1 MSVRRFFSFSRT
13 KSETQAQPKWSEKNK
28 KETRD
33 HKNGLKIVIVTDW
46 LTTYG
51 GAEKVVKSVSE
62 IFPEAP
68 IFTSQ
73 YSEKE
78 VNWFKN
84 KDVRTGWLNY
94 FPAKLRK
101 ILGPL
106 RALYF
111 SQLNLNKFAV
121 YYNSILLR
129 NIKINIKIKEN
140 DGVQFRLTNF
150 F

>member
-62 IFPEAP
+62 IFPDAP

-73 YSEKE
+73 YSWSAAS
-78 VNWFKN
+78 VVF
-84 KDVRTGWLNY
+84 
-94 FPAKLRK
+94 
-101 ILGPL
+101 
-106 RALYF
+106 
-111 SQLNLNKFAV
+111 FAP
-121 YYNSILLR
+121 
-129 NIKINIKIKEN
+129 
-140 DGVQFRLTNF
+140 
-150 F
+150 